1 MGPSRKISIEYQHS
15 KRFSAKDSTAF
26 NEMHCSFSF
35 SPTFE
40 KQAPFQWCDEENFKT
55 ENNFQY
61 LVSDKYCIAVCCA
74 LFKIFKNLY
83 NILNFSFNAAPTI
96 TIDQI
101 FAKMIPENV
110 GTLFHEKPN
119 LIHST
124 IWKFYWVSVK
134 QLLLPIY
141 IICEANKFFSSP
153 AQ

>member
-1 MGPSRKISIEYQHS
+1 MLH
-15 KRFSAKDSTAF
+15 
-26 NEMHCSFSF
+26 
-35 SPTFE
+35 
-40 KQAPFQWCDEENFKT
+40 
-55 ENNFQY
+55 
-61 LVSDKYCIAVCCA
+61 CCA

-124 IWKFYWVSVK
+124 I
-134 QLLLPIY
+134 
-141 IICEANKFFSSP
+141 
-153 AQ
+153 